1 LASGNY
7 FKVKEIEIF
16 EIYWR
21 KWIYI
26 N

>member
-21 KWIYI
+21 KGFYI